1 MLQSKQRRFEI
12 QEKKDFE
19 IHTKKTLK
27 SIQRR
32 LLKSKK
38 HFSNPM
44 NTFELKKRVVKSK
57 QRNTYLYLGH
67 VTNHDLQIQ
76 KF

>member
-19 IHTKKTLK
+19 SHTKKTWK

-38 HFSNPM
+38 YFSNPM
-44 NTFELKKRVVKSK
+44 NTFEVKK
-57 QRNTYLYLGH
+57 RNTYLYLGH